1 MSVMP
6 ESRPHLPE
14 TAARIKQ
21 IADPRHILCRED
33 MLWVLHYVQQKVA
46 QGEPA
51 LLELS
56 KPRILRNFQYFGEAA
71 LLLLD
76 RTAAGHTQDERIRT
90 CLLEAMHGLITP
102 ETPDRP

>member
-1 MSVMP
+1 MS
-6 ESRPHLPE
+6 ESRSHSPE

-56 KPRILRNFQYFGEAA
+56 KPRILQNFQFFGEAA
-71 LLLLD
+71 LLLLS
-76 RTAAGHTQDERIRT
+76 RTTTGHTQDERIRS
-90 CLLEAMHGLITP
+90 CLQEAMYGLIPLEKTEDTP
-102 ETPDRP
+102 

>member
-1 MSVMP
+1 MP
-6 ESRPHLPE
+6 ESRTHSPE

-21 IADPRHILCRED
+21 ITDPRHILCRED

-56 KPRILRNFQYFGEAA
+56 KPRILQNFQYFGDAA
-71 LLLLD
+71 LLLLS
-76 RTAAGHTQDERIRT
+76 RITSGQAQDEQIRA
-90 CLLEAMHGLITP
+90 CLQEAMHGLIP
-102 ETPDRP
+102 PDDEDEP

>member
-1 MSVMP
+1 MP
-6 ESRPHLPE
+6 ESRSHSPE
-14 TAARIKQ
+14 TLSRIKK

-51 LLELS
+51 LLELP
-56 KPRILRNFQYFGEAA
+56 KPRLLQNFQFFGEAA

-76 RTAAGHTQDERIRT
+76 RSAAGHAQDERIRI
-90 CLLEAMHGLITP
+90 CLQEAMHGLVP
-102 ETPDRP
+102 PASGERS